1 MQKLATT
8 LHWCLPHLQEK
19 SRNSRTWIMQ
29 KLAATLVPSLIFKR
43 RHVFHMYYAKTGN
56 NIFNRAMTESQVS
69 SQAHKVSFT
78 VKPWTWWF
86 VYFLRPLNRQ
96 FVLNIHSS
104 SITCFGSFIKIF
116 WPIELNDLLSKTIC
130 DLRWLFDPVLLSS
143 LDDLVCL
150 PSKQKWWIK
159 SDLPLFSFKGDAPNE
174 PTFKEREISIF
185 YKFCSHG

>member
-78 VKPWTWWF
+78 VKPWTRWF
-86 VYFLRPLNRQ
+86 VYFLRPLDRQ
-96 FVLNIHSS
+96 FVLNIHPS

-130 DLRWLFDPVLLSS
+130 RPKMIVRSGATFILRWS
-143 LDDLVCL
+143 CL
-150 PSKQKWWIK
+150 PSIKAEMVNKKWP
-159 SDLPLFSFKGDAPNE
+159 SSLLFQGWC
-174 PTFKEREISIF
+174 TQRT
-185 YKFCSHG
+185 HL